1 MSCHIFLGQRVG
13 KSHENSSTIEDVLRS
28 CGRCRTRGKQWN
40 RGSGT
45 LKKHLHEMVKNG
57 MVDTPICQ
65 QNFLG
70 NEHVDGLWWLHPWF
84 NPLILVP
91 TLLVWN
97 MNWKVKLLSFVGLC
111 VTVGWFSLRPKLGLK
126 DLEDGNVEYK
136 ALPLRVGNV
145 LQGMMF
151 TVDRSWIMVVLLI
164 CHAFAFESL
173 HNWIYNDVI

>member
-1 MSCHIFLGQRVG
+1 MPHLFGPTCGEISWKLIYNWGRIEILWVVQDEGQAMESRKWNIEETFARNGKERDGGYTYMS
-13 KSHENSSTIEDVLRS
+13 T
-28 CGRCRTRGKQWN
+28 
-40 RGSGT
+40 
-45 LKKHLHEMVKNG
+45 
-57 MVDTPICQ
+57 
-65 QNFLG
+65 NFLG

-84 NPLILVP
+84 NPLVP

-126 DLEDGNVEYK
+126 DLEDGTVEYK